1 MVSENKLIDKEILDL
16 SQRLQ
21 ADTCTID
28 GLFTTKFKKSSTIQ
42 NKVILPNFYNPNR
55 LIDQVLFKKRK
66 HTYMNVAIY
75 RDISGSTTG
84 NIHKLMHYVCEQ
96 LVKDIPVN
104 ITYYL
109 YASGD
114 VSIIEV
120 PYIPWEESSM
130 VPQPYK
136 ENPLYAQ
143 LSGGTNSDILL
154 MLLLNNLVIND

>member
-1 MVSENKLIDKEILDL
+1 
-16 SQRLQ
+16 
-21 ADTCTID
+21 
-28 GLFTTKFKKSSTIQ
+28 
-42 NKVILPNFYNPNR
+42 
-55 LIDQVLFKKRK
+55 
-66 HTYMNVAIY
+66 
-75 RDISGSTTG
+75 
-84 NIHKLMHYVCEQ
+84 MHYVCEQ

-120 PYIPWEESSM
+120 PYIPWEESAI

-143 LSGGTNSDILL
+143 LSGGTNSDAIADVITQQLSDKW
-154 MLLLNNLVIND
+154 LNIIVTDGDLTAY